1 MLLDKNFK
9 DMLSALN
16 DAGAEY
22 LVVGAHALGAYG
34 QLRATGDFDIWLRR
48 TPENVDRVWTALEVY
63 GAPRRTLTKA
73 DLCTPDNI
81 YQIGVA
87 PFRIDIITS
96 ITGVEFDD
104 AWKRRNQTQLDGI
117 TVAVLSRDDL
127 LKNKRETGRPKD
139 LIDVAWLEEAK
150 KRQATGDSP

>member
-1 MLLDKNFK
+1 MLN
-9 DMLSALN
+9 ALN

-34 QLRATGDFDIWLRR
+34 QPRATGDFDIWIRT
-48 TPENVDRVWTALEVY
+48 TPENVDRVWIALDTF
-63 GAPRRTLTKA
+63 GAPRRKLTKA

-87 PFRIDIITS
+87 PYRIDIVTS

-104 AWKRRNQTQLDGI
+104 AWVNRNQTTIDGI
-117 TVAVLSRDDL
+117 RVAVIGRDDL
-127 LKNKRETGRPKD
+127 LKNKRATGRPKD
-139 LIDVAWLEEAK
+139 LADAAWLEGT
-150 KRQATGDSP
+150 Q